1 MDGFIGSPLPDVTTT
16 QTQTTTAPDWYSNY
30 LSGIAQAGEQAV
42 QTGGVA
48 GFSPLQQQAFSAA
61 PSAIQA
67 GQPALQTATETAT
80 GVATNPFM
88 QNVSQYM
95 NPYTQSV
102 IEEMNRLGQRQF
114 RETLAPGVTAGA
126 VGSGQFGSKRGM
138 ETYGNVARDVNR
150 DILGAQA
157 KYLAQGFDQATAMA
171 KAQADLNLAASG
183 RLGELSKLGYEQGVG
198 GLNVLSGLGAQ
209 QQANEQ
215 AMLDYP
221 MSAATKQSA
230 LLRGFNVP
238 TSVENIRTG
247 PMTKDYYAPAPLSE
261 ILRYLTTAS
270 GLALPV
276 GSGDQSRINYLIS
289 GLSELLPKS
298 LTDFVKSIYSTTPT
312 SGGDAEAQEGGF
324 YGETSGGGTYGG
336 DAEAQDG
343 GFYGEYPIVFPEQ
356 SDYIN
361 PMDESN
367 DWIYQ

>member
-1 MDGFIGSPLPDVTTT
+1 MASFTQGAQLPDVTTT
-16 QTQTTTAPDWYSNY
+16 QTATTTAPDWYSNY

-48 GFSPLQQQAFSAA
+48 GFSPLQQQAFAAA

-171 KAQADLNLAASG
+171 KAQADLELAASG
-183 RLGELSKLGYEQGVG
+183 RLGELSRLGYEQGVG

-209 QQANEQ
+209 QQAQEQ
-215 AMLDYP
+215 AQLDYP
-221 MSAATKQSA
+221 MSSATKQA
-230 LLRGFNVP
+230 GLLRGLQVP
-238 TSVENIRTG
+238 TTVSQTFKGPMPGAYQKSPLEQILATLTTGGALFTPTGTAGTG
-247 PMTKDYYAPAPLSE
+247 PTPISQIYSAIRGILGQQQGSE
-261 ILRYLTTAS
+261 TTA
-270 GLALPV
+270 G
-276 GSGDQSRINYLIS
+276 G
-289 GLSELLPKS
+289 
-298 LTDFVKSIYSTTPT
+298 

-324 YGETSGGGTYGG
+324 YGEL
-336 DAEAQDG
+336 
-343 GFYGEYPIVFPEQ
+343 PIVFPEQ